1 VGSRLSVLLVSAV
14 INPQGTPARV
24 VEAVMSGRVVA
35 VVTEGLLDELAAV
48 LIRPKFR
55 RWITVA
61 LGDAAGTAIVTGDA
75 DLLDAG
81 IDPPAITPRNLIDA
95 LTR

>member
-61 LGDAAGTAIVTGDA
+61 LAAVRPG
-75 DLLDAG
+75 
-81 IDPPAITPRNLIDA
+81 PPSSPATPTCSTPGSTSRQSRHA
-95 LTR
+95 T